1 MSYRVGIVGSGFGGR
16 VHAPAYS
23 LHPLYDA
30 VAIASPNKAASVAA
44 ERNIPHAFSSLQAML
59 DDMGSEIDVISIA
72 SPPFQHYDD
81 VMIALAAGKHVV
93 CEKPVGIALAQVEEM
108 TSAAAKAGVAAAV
121 MFEYRYGAAVQVL
134 RRMIS
139 SGEMPQLRAIEVTRF
154 GTELRRETKRPNT
167 GWWFR
172 KTKGGGLANAFMPH
186 IVDLAL
192 WLCGDVVH
200 SASGFLRTANPQRT
214 APDGSTYSSDVA
226 DGCYAVAEL
235 ANGVAARMTVD
246 ATVPIDHSTV
256 AIYAEGVR
264 AVASGA
270 ALTDL
275 DVLMV
280 DGKDERLTPLKYAAH
295 AKVFPTVPHV
305 MALLDDFADL
315 LAGKPS
321 SVPTFAD
328 GVAVQ
333 RVLNAIGYET

>member
-1 MSYRVGIVGSGFGGR
+1 
-16 VHAPAYS
+16 
-23 LHPLYDA
+23 
-30 VAIASPNKAASVAA
+30 
-44 ERNIPHAFSSLQAML
+44 ML
-59 DDMGSEIDVISIA
+59 DEMGSEIDVVSIA
-72 SPPFQHYDD
+72 SPPFRHYDD
-81 VMIALAAGKHVV
+81 VMTALAAGKHVM

-108 TSAAAKAGVAAAV
+108 ASAVAEAGVAAAV

-139 SGEMPQLRAIEVTRF
+139 SGELPHLRAIEVTRR

-167 GWWFR
+167 GWWFNR
-172 KTKGGGLANAFMPH
+172 MKGGGLANAFMPH

-192 WLCGDVVH
+192 WLGGDVVH
-200 SASGFLRTANPQRT
+200 AASGFLRTANPQRT

-235 ANGVAARMTVD
+235 DNGVAARMTVD
-246 ATVPIDHSTV
+246 ATMPFDHSTV
-256 AIYAEGVR
+256 AIYAEG
-264 AVASGA
+264 ASAIATGA

-275 DVLMV
+275 DVLTIDNV
-280 DGKDERLTPLKYAAH
+280 DAHLMPLKYAAH

-328 GVAVQ
+328 GLAVQ
-333 RVLNAIGYET
+333 YVLHAIGYET